1 MDIKIK
7 KMAENAVL
15 PVKANHTDAAYD
27 FTAVSEHIDI
37 VNRTLTYNLGW
48 AVEIPPGHVGL
59 LFPRSSIANKD
70 IALANSVGVVDSG
83 YRGELAA
90 KFKNTVPTRAKKYD
104 VGDRVVQL
112 IILPIPEV
120 KLVVAETLSESD
132 RGVGGFGSSG
142 S

>member
-15 PVKANHTDAAYD
+15 PVKANRTDAAFD

-37 VNRTLTYNLGW
+37 ANRTLTYNLGW
-48 AVEIPPGHVGL
+48 AVEIPAGHVGL

-70 IALANSVGVVDSG
+70 IALTNSVGVIDSG
-83 YRGELAA
+83 YRGELMA
-90 KFKNTVPTRAKKYD
+90 KFKNTVPQRARKYD
-104 VGDRVVQL
+104 IGDRVVQL
-112 IILPIPEV
+112 IILPVPEV
-120 KLVVAETLSESD
+120 KLIVAETLSESD
-132 RGVGGFGSSG
+132 RGVSGFGSSG

>member
-1 MDIKIK
+1 MEIKIK
-7 KMAENAVL
+7 KMAENAVV
-15 PVKANHTDAAYD
+15 PKKANRTDAAYD

-70 IALANSVGVVDSG
+70 IALTNSVGVVDSG
-83 YRGELAA
+83 YRGELMA
-90 KFKNTVPTRAKKYD
+90 KFKNTVPSRARKYE

-112 IILPIPEV
+112 IVLPIPEV
-120 KLVVAETLSESD
+120 KLVVAETLSDSD
-132 RGVGGFGSSG
+132 RGAGGFGSSG